1 MNALE
6 IIEEVR
12 AHEAELAVEDGRLF
26 VRGQGAPLPAE
37 LRQRL
42 AEHKVELL
50 AALGEP
56 IDSIVDR
63 VLRDIRPHLAPAL
76 CALPDDQLLG
86 LVSWHIVSAWEA
98 AVGKAGRR

>member
-1 MNALE
+1 MNPAE
-6 IIEEVR
+6 IIAEVR
-12 AHEAELAVEDGRLF
+12 AHEAELVVEDGRLY

-76 CALPDDQLLG
+76 QQVPDAQ
-86 LVSWHIVSAWEA
+86 LVSLLYWHILTAWGD
-98 AVGKAGRR
+98 AVRRATS